1 MGGWDV
7 LNCENHPDRI
17 ALERCEVCGKP
28 LCAYCLY
35 YTADGQRLCAEHAE
49 QARRMGVQIEEP
61 ATYAEQLIG
70 AQAGIAGK
78 RKRADDDDNLYRGN
92 SNDLTALVGLLI
104 GLFSLGMC
112 CGTGYCL
119 PVAGFV
125 LSLVAVINAKDAHD
139 PRRTRK
145 FGLIGMLVSGVW
157 VAAIA
162 LCVGLVVLPLNR
174 SVSVQQVSPNTLATS
189 LAVPNAGGS
198 PTPTN
203 TLPPTVTPTP
213 ETGSESV
220 FALPPTRQASEK

>member
-7 LNCENHPDRI
+7 LNCDNHPDRI

-49 QARRMGVQIEEP
+49 QARRMGVEIEEP
-61 ATYAEQLIG
+61 AMYADQLIG
-70 AQAGIAGK
+70 AQAGVASK
-78 RKRADDDDNLYRGN
+78 RKRADDDNLYRGN
-92 SNDLTALVGLLI
+92 SHDLTALIGLLI
-104 GLFSLGMC
+104 GVISLGMC
-112 CGTGYCL
+112 CGAGYCL

-125 LSLVAVINAKDAHD
+125 LSLVAVINAKEAHD

-162 LCVGLVVLPLNR
+162 LCVGLVLLPLNR
-174 SVSVQQVSPNTLATS
+174 SASVQQVSPNMLATS
-189 LAVPNAGGS
+189 LAVPHPGGS
-198 PTPTN
+198 PTPT
-203 TLPPTVTPTP
+203 PTHTPTP
-213 ETGSESV
+213 TPTAEAASASV
-220 FALPPTRQASEK
+220 FALP